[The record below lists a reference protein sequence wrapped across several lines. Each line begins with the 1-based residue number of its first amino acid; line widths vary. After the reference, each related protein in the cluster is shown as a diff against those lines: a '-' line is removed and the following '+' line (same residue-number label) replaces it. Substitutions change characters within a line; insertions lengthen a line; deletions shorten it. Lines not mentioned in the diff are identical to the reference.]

1 MLAAL
6 LLSNLRIY
14 YQAVTEKLLI
24 LREDFTSTFFFL
36 LNVYRNKD
44 VREKCQQECL
54 STAYQKEEIDILGL
68 RVRMTSEST

>member
-1 MLAAL
+1 MLSAL

-24 LREDFTSTFFFL
+24 LREDFMSNFFL

-68 RVRMTSEST
+68 CVRMTSEST